1 MIVYGIPVCTAS
13 VYIVSMI
20 DESPLRIRYEAV
32 RSSLDERG
40 RRLSAA
46 AEAKAAGYGG
56 IAAASRVTK
65 LARST
70 IGRGLKDLRDPGSLG
85 RKVRRK
91 GGGSPRLATKDP
103 TLLAD
108 LERLLEP
115 ATMGDPMRPL
125 RWVSKSHD
133 KLARA
138 LRAMGHKVSSSSI
151 PKLLGELKYC
161 RHSNRKTKEGGKHPD
176 RDAQFEYINAKVVS
190 FQAEDQP
197 VISIDAKKKELLGEF
212 KNGGSDYSPQGRPIE
227 VNTHDFEDKEL
238 GKVVPYGVYD
248 IGANDGYVSLGIDH
262 DTGQFAVNSVR
273 LWLDRIGRARYLG
286 MSHLMITADGGG
298 SHGSRLRLWKWSL
311 QQLADETG
319 LIIQV
324 CHYPPGTSK
333 WNKIEHRMF
342 CFITQN
348 WRAMPLVSL
357 YVAIA
362 LIAHTTTKKGLS
374 ISCELDRNTYP
385 KGIKVS
391 DAEMASLNITR
402 DAFHPEWNYKISPR
416 NPNMMR

>member
-1 MIVYGIPVCTAS
+1 
-13 VYIVSMI
+13 MI

-176 RDAQFEYINAKVVS
+176 RDAQFEYINAKVES

-212 KNGGSDYSPQGRPIE
+212 KNGGSDYSRQGRPIE

-286 MSHLMITADGGG
+286 MSRLMITADGGG
-298 SHGSRLRLWKWSL
+298 SNGSRLRLWKWSL

-319 LIIQV
+319 LTIEV

-362 LIAHTTTKKGLS
+362 LIANTTTKKGLS

-402 DAFHPEWNYKISPR
+402 DTFHPEWNYTISPR
-416 NPNMMR
+416 NPNMKR

>member
-1 MIVYGIPVCTAS
+1 
-13 VYIVSMI
+13 
-20 DESPLRIRYEAV
+20 
-32 RSSLDERG
+32 
-40 RRLSAA
+40 LSAA

-70 IGRGLKDLRDPGSLG
+70 IGRGLKDLQDPGSLG

-133 KLARA
+133 KLATA

-176 RDAQFEYINAKVVS
+176 RDAQFEYINAKVEE

-286 MSHLMITADGGG
+286 MSRLMITADGGG
-298 SHGSRLRLWKWSL
+298 SNGSRLRLWKWSL

-319 LIIQV
+319 LTIQV

-362 LIAHTTTKKGLS
+362 LIANTTTKKGLS

-402 DAFHPEWNYKISPR
+402 DAFHPEWNYTISPR
-416 NPNMMR
+416 NPNMKR

>member
-13 VYIVSMI
+13 VYVVSMI

-286 MSHLMITADGGG
+286 MSRLMITADGGG
-298 SHGSRLRLWKWSL
+298 SNGSRLRLWKWSL

-348 WRAMPLVSL
+348 WRAMPLASL

-402 DAFHPEWNYKISPR
+402 DTFHPEWNYTISPR
-416 NPNMMR
+416 NPNMKR